1 MIAELLLLWAAGLRL
16 GHSGRMRCH
25 LEDRIMIYGEMNTR
39 NCNANG
45 GDARRNRKKR
55 QLERNDCSP
64 NMGDSCVHIDE
75 GRMNIND
82 DQGYAPEDWTRTNN

>member
-1 MIAELLLLWAAGLRL
+1 MITELLLLWAAGLRL
-16 GHSGRMRCH
+16 EKSGRTRCH

-55 QLERNDCSP
+55 QTERNDCST
-64 NMGDSCVHIDE
+64 NMGDGCVHIDE
-75 GRMNIND
+75 GRMNAND
-82 DQGYAPEDWTRTNN
+82 NQGKALEDWTRTND